1 MKALLLISLFFSAL
15 QVSAVTY
22 DHKGDAQYD
31 ASELEILA
39 SCDATRAKVRNWYV
53 LARNPE
59 KGLNYGKPTLFFNSR
74 GNLKMMK
81 AQQDMTHVDDGR
93 LYEIYDGEWLSYIF
107 NLTQPGRYSLLMI
120 NKNGVKAGY
129 EPCRA
134 TID

>member
-59 KGLNYGKPTLFFNSR
+59 RGLNYGTPTLFFNSN
-74 GNLKMMK
+74 GKLEAMK
-81 AQQDMTHVDDGR
+81 KQKDLTHVDDGR
-93 LYEIYDGEWLSYIF
+93 LYEIYDGSWLTYQF
-107 NLTQPGRYSLLMI
+107 NLTLRGHYSLLIM

-134 TID
+134 TIE